1 MKNTDLTVTNSDETG
16 IAVTFVESGNS
27 YTIDTDGTVTKQ

>member
-1 MKNTDLTVTNSDETG
+1 MKNTDLTVTNSDETS
-16 IAVTFVESGNS
+16 ISVTFVESGNS